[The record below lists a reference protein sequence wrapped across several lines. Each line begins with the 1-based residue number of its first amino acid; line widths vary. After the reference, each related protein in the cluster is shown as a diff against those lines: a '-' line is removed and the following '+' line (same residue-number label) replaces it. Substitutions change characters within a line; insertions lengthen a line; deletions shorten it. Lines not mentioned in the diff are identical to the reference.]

1 MLEAYGTRVQE
12 SVFECRIGERQF
24 VELRQR
30 MSQTGL
36 AEGDLVRYYTLCR
49 ACQAK
54 VEFTGGLPPQI
65 VSQWV
70 LILLRSKGLGRLLE
84 PTLGRKLVMACPRG
98 N

>member
-1 MLEAYGTRVQE
+1 MFVTVCFDISSDRTRRRATKVLEAYGTRVQK

-30 MSQTGL
+30 MSQVGL

-54 VEFTGGLPPQI
+54 VEFTGGLPPQDAKGHI
-65 VSQWV
+65 VV
-70 LILLRSKGLGRLLE
+70 
-84 PTLGRKLVMACPRG
+84 
-98 N
+98 